1 MSSVRIAGT
10 TALRLLR
17 HAPTRT
23 AVIAFTIA
31 LPTAAAI
38 GALLTGWNKNPG
50 LAMGAVGVTAAMLVV
65 AQASSDPTS
74 LTSARGWRAAGADS
88 RVARLPHRI
97 AMCLVGWT
105 AVIVGAAVG
114 ALSGRLLNHEKL
126 DWTPAAVLTVGL
138 ILVVPAS
145 IAFVRQRDLP
155 KRSSRGLTRG
165 LSLIA
170 TGLVVAGASLLAIGA
185 ASSVRTDFNAEF
197 LVPLAAILTAIAV
210 TAALQPLRTAALFI
224 AGRFARLRPAV
235 TLASRHH
242 QGLLVRVMIAG
253 AMVVAATA
261 ATLGGSVGSRERRI
275 QNAIAEL
282 RTIPV
287 VPPTVMAITLPSQPA
302 NPIAALNNPSS
313 PGFSST
319 TVEQIAMRFPGS
331 QVIPLVHVEA
341 TSGTSDLP
349 PFACLGLPECDLP
362 VVVADPRLAA
372 VYGRHPLSTHFPL
385 AMVSISGPPGSVNA
399 TLSVP
404 TLSDLVHE
412 RLDGHALPSATW
424 QNVDY
429 LQIDSAVIAN
439 VKLATSVKT
448 IFVTRATPYSASDH
462 QTLRTLA
469 AEIGRPS
476 VSVVTS
482 DQRAK
487 EFGISNVVGVVPWA
501 PTRASTQ
508 WSITVLAALLALLVV
523 VSTGAVDA
531 LDRRRDNQR
540 LERIGATPNQVRA
553 GAALHTGLVLGLAAL
568 LSTVSVV
575 GLVARGVY
583 EYSTHSQSVPLTFE
597 LPLPQ
602 LVFLVLVVPV
612 IGSAIAVVAARPR
625 SSFAA
630 ESERQ
635 TE

>member
-1 MSSVRIAGT
+1 MAGT
-10 TALRLLR
+10 AAVRLLR

-31 LPTAAAI
+31 VPTAAAI
-38 GALLTGWNKNPG
+38 AASLAGWSKNPG
-50 LAMGAVGVTAAMLVV
+50 LAIGAIGVTAAMLVV
-65 AQASSDPTS
+65 AQASSEPTS
-74 LTSARGWRAAGADS
+74 LTSSRGWRAAGAAP
-88 RVARLPHRI
+88 RVARYPHRI

-105 AVIVGAAVG
+105 AVIAGAAVG
-114 ALSGRLLNHEKL
+114 ALFGRLLSHETL
-126 DWTPAAVLTVGL
+126 DWTPALGLTVGL
-138 ILVVPAS
+138 ILLVPAS

-170 TGLVVAGASLLAIGA
+170 AGLIVAGAGLLATGA
-185 ASSVRTDFNAEF
+185 ASSVRTDFDAEF
-197 LVPLAAILTAIAV
+197 FVPLSAILTAIAV
-210 TAALQPLRTAALFI
+210 TAALQPLRTGALFV
-224 AGRFARLRPAV
+224 AGRFTQLRAVV

-242 QGLLVRVMIAG
+242 HGFLVRVMIVG

-261 ATLGGSVGSRERRI
+261 ATLGGSVGSREERL

-287 VPPTVMAITLPSQPA
+287 VPPNVMAITLPAQSA
-302 NPIAALNNPSS
+302 NPFAAPSNPAS

-319 TVEQIAMRFPGS
+319 TVKQIALRFPGS
-331 QVIPLVHVEA
+331 QVIPLVSVE
-341 TSGTSDLP
+341 GTPGNSNLTP
-349 PFACLGLPECDLP
+349 LLCLGAPECDLP

-372 VYGRHPLSTHFPL
+372 VYGRHSLSTHVSL
-385 AMVSISGPPGSVNA
+385 TTVSISDRPTSVNA

-404 TLSDLVHE
+404 TFSELVRE

-424 QNVDY
+424 QNVNY
-429 LQIDSAVIAN
+429 LQINGAAIAD
-439 VKLATSVKT
+439 VKLTTSVKT
-448 IFVTRATPYSASDH
+448 IFVTRATSYSASDH
-462 QTLRTLA
+462 RTLKTLA
-469 AEIGRPS
+469 SEIGRQS

-482 DQRAK
+482 DQRSK
-487 EFGISNVVGVVPWA
+487 GFGVSNVVGVVPWA
-501 PTRASTQ
+501 PTRSSTQ

-553 GAALHTGLVLGLAAL
+553 GAALHTGLELGLAAL

-575 GLVARGVY
+575 GLVALGVH
-583 EYSTHSQSVPLTFE
+583 EYSTHSPSVPVTFE
-597 LPLPQ
+597 LPLSQ
-602 LVFLVLVVPV
+602 LLFLVLAVPV
-612 IGSAIAVVAARPR
+612 IGSVIAAAAARPR

-630 ESERQ
+630 ENERQ
-635 TE
+635 TD